1 MITLLGIRHHGP
13 GSARSVRH
21 ALHLTQPDCLL
32 VEGPPEADP
41 LISFTADPAMT
52 PPVALLIYRETQPT
66 QAVFY
71 PFAEFSPEW
80 QALRYAKDA
89 GIPVHFVD
97 LPLRQ
102 WFALPTTDETPS
114 SADPFAQ
121 IAAAAGYDDPE
132 RWWDHVVEQRRD
144 VRDLFLAILELMVA
158 LRAEADAHA
167 PPDSLTRAREA
178 AMRTALRRAQR
189 EGFTNIA
196 VVCGAWHAPALLDL
210 DNAQADER
218 LIVELSHRAR
228 PVSDVRAAWIP
239 WTYDRLA
246 RHSGYG
252 AGIDSPGWY
261 EHLWNVEHD
270 IVAHWMTRTA
280 HVLRAE
286 GLNLSP
292 AHVIEATRLSEA
304 LAALRGRSLPDLGEI
319 EEAIQAVFCGGNDTP
334 LRLIRKRL
342 IIGQKIGSVPPDA
355 PAPPL
360 QRDIEATLKRL
371 RLTLYLNEPAVLEID
386 LRKPSGLER
395 SRFLHRLALLG
406 IAWGEAFTP
415 PGAQGTFREI
425 WRLTDWAPE
434 FVVRIIEASR
444 LGNTVEAAAAA
455 SAREQ
460 ALRAGR
466 LPDVIEI
473 LGVTLLA
480 DLPDALNDVLAR
492 VEALASTTGDIAQL
506 MQALPGLIQTARYSN
521 VRKSDVTIVRTLAV
535 EILTRVCV
543 GLPLACMALSDEAAK
558 ELFERLVAVHRHIP
572 LLEDEAQTQTW
583 RTTLARLADMPAHG
597 LIQGLATRLLHDEG
611 EGSGTAIRMNRA
623 LSPAVAPAT
632 AAVWLEGFLSGDAL
646 ALIHNPNLWRILDD
660 WLISLPEPAFVAQ
673 LPILRRAF
681 QRFEPA
687 ARRQLGELARN
698 GPIIS
703 MREAPMQIDD
713 ARAKRALAL
722 LRLIEQAEEA
732 SGGR

>member
-13 GSARSVRH
+13 GSARGVRH
-21 ALHLTQPDCLL
+21 VLRLAQPDCVL
-32 VEGPPEADP
+32 VEGPPEADS
-41 LISFTADPAMT
+41 LLSFAADPAMT

-80 QALRYAKDA
+80 QALRYARDA
-89 GIPVHFVD
+89 GIPVRFAD

-102 WFALPTTDETPS
+102 WFALPATDETPS
-114 SADPFAQ
+114 SIDPFAH

-144 VRDLFLAILELMVA
+144 VRDLFQAILELMIA

-167 PPDSLTRAREA
+167 PPDSLTLAREA
-178 AMRTALRRAQR
+178 AMRAALRRAQH

-196 VVCGAWHAPALLDL
+196 VVCGAWHAPALLNL
-210 DNAQADER
+210 DTAQADER
-218 LIVELSHRAR
+218 LLSDLSRRAR

-252 AGIDSPGWY
+252 AGINSPGWY
-261 EHLWNVEHD
+261 EHLWSVERD

-280 HVLRAE
+280 HMLRSE

-304 LAALRGRSLPDLGEI
+304 LAALRGRPLPDLGEI
-319 EEAIQAVFCGGNDTP
+319 EEAIQAVFCGGNDAP
-334 LRLIRKRL
+334 LRLIRERL
-342 IIGQKIGSVPPDA
+342 VIGQKIGSVPPDA

-360 QRDIEATLKRL
+360 QRDVDATLKRL
-371 RLTLYLNEPAVLEID
+371 RLTPYLTEPALLEID

-395 SRFLHRLALLG
+395 SHFLHRLALLG

-425 WRLTDWAPE
+425 WRLTGWAPE

-455 SAREQ
+455 SVREQ

-473 LGVTLLA
+473 LGGALLA
-480 DLPDALNDVLAR
+480 DLPDALNDVLAQ
-492 VEALASTTGDIAQL
+492 VEALASTTGDMVQL
-506 MQALPGLIQTARYSN
+506 MQALPGLMQTARYSN
-521 VRKSDVTIVRTLAV
+521 VRKSDVTIIRTLAV

-543 GLPLACMALSDEAAK
+543 GLPLACVALSDEAAK
-558 ELFERLVAVHRHIP
+558 ELFEQLVAVHRHIP
-572 LLEDEAQTQTW
+572 LLEDDTHMQAW
-583 RTTLARLADMPAHG
+583 RTALTRLADMPAHG
-597 LIQGLATRLLHDEG
+597 LIQGAATRLLHDEG
-611 EGSGTAIRMNRA
+611 EETATAGRMSRA
-623 LSPAVAPAT
+623 LSPTAAAAR

-646 ALIHNPNLWRILDD
+646 ALIHNPNLWRILDN
-660 WLISLPEPAFVAQ
+660 WLVNLSEPAFVAQ
-673 LPILRRAF
+673 LPILRRSF

-687 ARRQLGELARN
+687 ARRQLGDLARN
-698 GPIIS
+698 GPVIS
-703 MREAPMQIDD
+703 TRETPMQTDN
-713 ARAKRALAL
+713 ARAERALAL

-732 SGGR
+732 SGG